1 MRISKG
7 ISETPK
13 SVWNVSIARNTGSP
27 TSREGYGD
35 GVLIV
40 VVGVTPHQGDGRA
53 DHRAKQ
59 DRRTNLFRN

>member
-1 MRISKG
+1 MRRRKG
-7 ISETPK
+7 MKETPK
-13 SVWNVSIARNTGSP
+13 SIYYVSIVRNMGSP
-27 TSREGYGD
+27 TGREFYGD

-59 DRRTNLFRN
+59 DRRTNL

>member
-1 MRISKG
+1 M
-7 ISETPK
+7 
-13 SVWNVSIARNTGSP
+13 GSP

-59 DRRTNLFRN
+59 DRQTNLYRN

>member
-1 MRISKG
+1 M
-7 ISETPK
+7 
-13 SVWNVSIARNTGSP
+13 GSP

-40 VVGVTPHQGDGRA
+40 VVGVKPHHGDGRA

-59 DRRTNLFRN
+59 DRQTNLYRN

>member
-7 ISETPK
+7 INKAPK
-13 SVWNVSIARNTGSP
+13 SVYNVSIARNMGSP
-27 TSREGYGD
+27 ESREGYGD

-59 DRRTNLFRN
+59 DRRTNLYRN